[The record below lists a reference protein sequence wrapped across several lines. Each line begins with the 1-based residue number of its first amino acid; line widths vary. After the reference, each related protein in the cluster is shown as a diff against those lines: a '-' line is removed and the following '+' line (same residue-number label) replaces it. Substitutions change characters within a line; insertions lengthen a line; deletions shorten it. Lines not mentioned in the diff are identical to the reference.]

1 MSIREEDVAELRM
14 AEVSTISA
22 MKVDRPSAWQSE
34 APILT
39 WLYSSSDLLKDFS
52 PVVYTQEV
60 DVLTKT
66 ESTTDNVAESAGT
79 KDPHWAIRTA
89 QPTLLR

>member
-1 MSIREEDVAELRM
+1 MSMREEDVAELRI

-22 MKVDRPSAWQSE
+22 MKVDLPSAWQSE

-39 WLYSSSDLLKDFS
+39 WYDSSSDFS
-52 PVVYTQEV
+52 NNFYHVVYTPEINF
-60 DVLTKT
+60 LTKT
-66 ESTTDNVAESAGT
+66 ESTTDKVAESAGT
-79 KDPHWAIRTA
+79 KDPHCAMRTA